1 MTRHPIVDAELAK
14 LQPEQKANYQNILL
28 KICENHKKN
37 GERPKLLIHSCC
49 AVCTTVA
56 LDVLVEFMDIIVYFY
71 NPNIHPEIEYRRREE
86 AQKRFIN
93 DFNQKNNANIEFL
106 AAPYS
111 TDDFFAR
118 TKGMELDKEGT
129 GNRCKVCYSLRMEFA
144 ADKALELN
152 ADYFATALTLSP
164 MKNSQVI
171 NQIGFNIE
179 EQFNVYYLPSDF
191 KKNNGNVRSRNL
203 CEEYNVYRQCYC
215 GCIYAARDQ
224 EINFREVIKNAR
236 EYLENKHYED

>member
-1 MTRHPIVDAELAK
+1 MTKHPVVVEELNK
-14 LQPEQKANYQNILL
+14 LKPEQKANYQNILM
-28 KICENHKKN
+28 KICEDHLAKN
-37 GERPKLLIHSCC
+37 ERPKLLIHSCC

-56 LDVLVEFMDIIVYFY
+56 LDVLVKYMDIIVYFY

-86 AQKRFIN
+86 AQKKFIN
-93 DFNQKNNANIEFL
+93 EFNEKNDSKIEFL
-106 AAPYS
+106 AAEYT
-111 TDDFFAR
+111 TDDFFSR
-118 TKGMELDKEGT
+118 TKGMENDKEGT

-144 ADKALELN
+144 AQKAIEVD

-171 NQIGFNIE
+171 NKIGMTIE

-203 CEEYNVYRQCYC
+203 CDEYNVYRQCYC
-215 GCIYAARDQ
+215 GCIFAARDQ
-224 EINFREVIKNAR
+224 EINFREVIKEAR
-236 EYLENKHYED
+236 KYLENKDD

>member
-1 MTRHPIVDAELAK
+1 MTKHPIVIEELSK
-14 LQPEQKANYQNILL
+14 LQPEQKANYQDILL
-28 KICENHKKN
+28 KICETHLEK

-56 LDVLVEFMDIIVYFY
+56 LDVLVKYMDIVVYFY
-71 NPNIHPEIEYRRREE
+71 NPNIHPEIEFCRRRE
-86 AQKRFIN
+86 AQRKFIA
-93 DFNQKNNANIEFL
+93 DFNRDHDSKIEFI
-106 AAPYS
+106 AAKYN
-111 TDDFFAR
+111 TDDFFKR
-118 TKGMELDKEGT
+118 TTGMEFDKEGT

-144 ADKALELN
+144 AQKALEID

-164 MKNSQVI
+164 MKNSQTI
-171 NQIGFNIE
+171 NQIGFTIE

-203 CEEYNVYRQCYC
+203 CTQYNVYRQCYC

-224 EINFREVIKNAR
+224 KINMREVIKSAR
-236 EYLENKHYED
+236 NYLETEE